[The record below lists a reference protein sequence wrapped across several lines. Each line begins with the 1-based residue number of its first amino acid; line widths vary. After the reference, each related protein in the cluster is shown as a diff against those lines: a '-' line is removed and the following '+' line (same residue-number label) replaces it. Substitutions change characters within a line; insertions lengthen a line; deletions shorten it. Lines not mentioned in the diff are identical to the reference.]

1 MRFRQI
7 NLRKLWLSL
16 LLLVGVTAIAV
27 PGIQE
32 VMDGNVAKIGEQ
44 GYETLQEAVDDAY
57 ANMTGDVTIT
67 LTSDITANTVVRQ
80 KQGMNLTIDGG
91 NNTITGQILI
101 YGGGFYG
108 TDVLNIKNI
117 KFTGSTTDFVSGKDA
132 FVEIPAPNSLPAPYA
147 VSGLS
152 DAHNITVSDCS
163 FISTSSSLNVVGF
176 RSNSGTQCENLNL
189 SGITGTNL
197 HSLAQI
203 TGTNGGSV
211 IGCSVDN
218 SDSFVNVNGG
228 KGDFTISGNTFTS
241 SVSDG
246 YAIRE
251 NGESTANITLSDNT
265 FSAYKSIQ
273 MGKNSAT
280 KGTIKVESGNYNG
293 IIVMSTTSTGTVS
306 ITGGTF
312 SQPVDEYI
320 TAAGYGSFGNA
331 DGTFTVKEGTAV
343 AAIGDKKFET
353 LETTF
358 AAAQDGETIKLLAD
372 CAGNG
377 IQVLPNR
384 FTETGLT
391 VDFDGHTYTVDGD
404 LTGSTGTQTQ
414 AFQLQMNNKITFQNG
429 TIYSE
434 KAKFLVNNY
443 SDLTLDGM
451 TLTLKNA
458 NYSSGY
464 TLSNNNG
471 NVVIN
476 NSTINAN
483 PAGKFAFDVCRGG
496 GGATTYKSVHV
507 TVTGNSVINGD
518 IEIDA
523 KNGDASDGFGLMLQG
538 GTHTGNIVLT
548 ANAKAAM
555 EATPDKALIQKSDSY
570 EQDAPTGFK
579 WVSNGIGLSTLTPR
593 DPVAKIGDE
602 IYYSLADAVAAVPTN
617 GTQTTITMIAD
628 ETVADQKITIAKTQN
643 VVLDLNGK
651 TITAT
656 GGDTNNGFYFI
667 TNNGTLEVTDN
678 STDKDGKITYA
689 CANPNTGY
697 SKEYVTLYNHGTLT
711 LTAGTIENTG
721 KYLSYAVN
729 TSSNAWGTG
738 DDKNCV
744 FNMTGGKVLCPQG
757 DQSLRVYQNCAA
769 TNSPVSKNTV
779 NISGGYIDNGIF
791 LDDYLY
797 TTNQNLTNYTG
808 ENIDTKV
815 NISGGT
821 INGLIDLKIRHPFN
835 TVVNITGGDFTN
847 AKMWV
852 RKVANEYAN
861 VCGEPT
867 APMVTISGGKF
878 DFAGENTFGLAYEYA
893 TTTWTSYEKPYD
905 ISGGVFELAVPAEF
919 CTEGY
924 APADNTDA
932 TTSEDYPYTVLE
944 LPDVAEIGDVK
955 YKSLAKAVAAV
966 PADGTATT
974 ITMIADETINVS
986 GYAITI
992 ASGKNVVLDLNGHQV
1007 VGACETSG
1015 TSALIR
1021 NLGTLTIQ
1029 DGSDTN
1035 KDGTGNGKL
1044 IAGADP
1050 TWTWDGSDNYAG
1062 SYASNLIRNEA
1073 TLVVNSGL
1081 LLNVSTGS
1089 AAYAIDNY
1097 GNGSITINGG
1107 KVDAAKASAIR
1118 LFSPSGASI
1127 TVNNGIIGGE
1137 NNYMGIQAQNGSNA
1151 NVSINGGTISGQYA
1165 LYGTNSNGS
1174 VSISGGTFY
1183 GYVGMGSAYKD
1194 DISITGG
1201 AFNTWAGTWGNQTKF
1216 ISGGIFKY
1224 DNLSEASLAD
1234 GYILTD
1240 NTDPETKDAYPYT
1253 VKQGQFVA
1261 QIGTKKYET
1270 LEEAWNAVNDGET
1283 ITLLANCAGNGL
1295 IAPQGKFTNGLTVD
1309 FGEFTYTVDGTTVG
1323 STGTETLAFQLLKDN
1338 KITFKNGTIYSEK
1351 AKMLVQNYSDLTLEG
1366 MTLDGSALVGSGR
1379 YTLSNNNGNVVI
1391 DGSTIIAKEGDN
1403 YAFDVCRYSN
1413 YPSVNVTVKG
1423 ESVINGD
1430 IEVSA
1435 SGGDAKDGFSLML
1448 ESGTL
1453 NGDIVLAASAKTAMA
1468 NSPEIAKVSKS
1479 NALTDIDAPADYKW
1493 VEDGEG
1499 VVTLKACEYVAQIE
1513 GGDKYESL
1521 EAAISAAPDGATV
1534 TLLAN
1539 TSGNGIK
1546 VPQGKYSTGLTVDFG
1561 GFTYTVD
1568 GTTVGSTGTETQ
1580 AFQLLKDNKITF
1592 KNGTIYSENAKMLVQ
1607 NYSDL
1612 TLKGMTLDGSALVGS
1627 GRYTLSNN
1635 NGNVVIDGSTIIA
1648 KEGDNYAF
1656 DVCRYSNYPSV
1667 NVTVKGESVING
1679 DIEVDAGAGDPKEGM
1694 FLTVEAGTIN
1704 GNLRLTDGGATA
1716 ITDNAEKAAVKKNND
1731 VTLAAPADYKWKDN
1745 GDGTSTLVPC
1755 EYICAIGTTKYE
1767 TLADAVAAAG
1777 TSATTITLLTEAAT
1791 DGVIS
1796 GDGVVVPSGSN
1807 ITFDLNGLT
1816 YNVSGETVG
1825 SSGTKTSGFQL
1836 LKDSDITF
1844 KNGTLKATSPTAQML
1859 IQNYSNLTLEDVNL
1873 DGTALSGWAYALSN
1887 NCGTI
1892 NLTGSTSITAKSGGR
1907 AFDTCKFGS
1916 YAIPTV
1922 NINTTGVISGPIE
1935 ATGGKL
1941 IIENGKFDVTWVTD
1955 NNYAAGDIQI
1965 KGGVFTA
1972 KVNEEYCAE
1981 GFVCT
1986 DNDDPTYKYTVKS
1999 MEDAGIFEF
2008 IDGIVNEKYLTYTT
2022 EKKATSVTYTRSFK
2036 DTQANKY
2043 QSWFIPFDYTI
2054 TADDTNDFKFYKVYM
2069 VSYSGSATGG
2079 TIDNRENIYIF
2090 LEAVNAGTTLKANK
2104 PYIIKPKEDIEIGK
2118 KYVFKSENVKILPAP
2133 NDNVCHHTET
2143 SDTRYNF
2150 YGTYVEKLSPENS
2163 DREILA
2169 VNGGNICWVT
2179 LQGYVVP
2186 YRWYI
2191 KPAVNYSSDDYA
2203 KISFVFTEDGNTTSI
2218 ENMPA
2223 NVAEE
2228 IEGIYS
2234 ANGVKQDNLMPG
2246 LNIIKYKNG
2255 KTKKIYK

>member
-32 VMDGNVAKIGEQ
+32 VMDGNVAKIGNTE
-44 GYETLQEAVDDAY
+44 YVTLQEAVDDAY

-189 SGITGTNL
+189 CGITGTNL

-835 TVVNITGGDFTN
+835 TLLNITGGDFTN

-852 RKVANEYAN
+852 RKVDNEYAN

-905 ISGGVFELAVPAEF
+905 ISGGVFDQPVPAEF
-919 CTEGY
+919 CAEGY
-924 APADNTDA
+924 APADNTDTA
-932 TTSEDYPYTVLE
+932 TKEAYPNTVLE
-944 LPDVAEIGDVK
+944 LPDVAQIGDVK
-955 YKSLAKAVAAV
+955 YKSLAEAVAAV
-966 PADGTATT
+966 PTNGTETT
-974 ITMIADETINVS
+974 ITMIANEMINVS

-992 ASGKNVVLDLNGHQV
+992 PATKNVVLDLNGFQV
-1007 VGACETSG
+1007 VGTAEGGS
-1015 TSALIR
+1015 TSALIT
-1021 NLGTLTIQ
+1021 NNGTLTIK
-1029 DGSDTN
+1029 DSSDTN
-1035 KDGTGNGKL
+1035 KDGTGTGKL
-1044 IAGADP
+1044 ISGAST
-1050 TWTWDGSDNYAG
+1050 TWTWDGTDDYTG
-1062 SYASNLIRNEA
+1062 SYASNLIRNEKD
-1073 TLVVNSGL
+1073 LIVESGYL
-1081 LLNVSTGS
+1081 YNLSTGS
-1089 AAYAIDNY
+1089 ASYAIDNY
-1097 GNGSITINGG
+1097 SAGNVTINGG

-1118 LFSPSGASI
+1118 MFYVDGGSI
-1127 TVNNGIIGGE
+1127 TVTGGVVGH
-1137 NNYMGIQAQNGSNA
+1137 YTSDDDCTLYGIQVMSGSNV
-1151 NVSINGGTISGQYA
+1151 NVTIKGGTIAGQYA
-1165 LYGTNSNGS
+1165 FYANNTGGKIDISDGAFDGYVGFGS
-1174 VSISGGTFY
+1174 AGPSDISISGG
-1183 GYVGMGSAYKD
+1183 S
-1194 DISITGG
+1194 
-1201 AFNTWAGTWGNQTKF
+1201 FNAWVGTWGEQTKF
-1216 ISGGIFKY
+1216 ISGGIY
-1224 DNLSEASLAD
+1224 AVNVEEEYIAD
-1234 GYILTD
+1234 GFILAD
-1240 NTDPETKDAYPYT
+1240 NTDEATKVAYPKAVREAHYVAEIVGGTKYETLEAAFAAAADGNTVTLLTNVELTERLFVNAGATPEYAANNRYATTSENKSITLDLNGYNVTGSSNIALAGGSLNIINNGTADAEHGVISTSNSGLSPIEVRGTGDLTSKRTLTVGTGVILSGAEYGLNVFGSNDAQKNIIDVNVNGTVNGTLFVLGNLSNAENEININIAGTVYVPDNGDDKANVGVALNGNATVNVNEDAQVSGETGIEVRAGKLNVNGGNITATASTYSEKKNSSGSATKGAAIAVAQHTTKLPITTTVNGCTLTGTKTLVVTDVEEIGLNDVT
-1253 VKQGQFVA
+1253 VKAADALANAETVVIPAGYKWVSDGTMSTLTPCDYVA
-1261 QIGTKKYET
+1261 QIEGGAKYET
-1270 LEEAWNAVNDGET
+1270 LEEA
-1283 ITLLANCAGNGL
+1283 
-1295 IAPQGKFTNGLTVD
+1295 F
-1309 FGEFTYTVDGTTVG
+1309 
-1323 STGTETLAFQLLKDN
+1323 
-1338 KITFKNGTIYSEK
+1338 
-1351 AKMLVQNYSDLTLEG
+1351 
-1366 MTLDGSALVGSGR
+1366 
-1379 YTLSNNNGNVVI
+1379 
-1391 DGSTIIAKEGDN
+1391 
-1403 YAFDVCRYSN
+1403 
-1413 YPSVNVTVKG
+1413 
-1423 ESVINGD
+1423 
-1430 IEVSA
+1430 
-1435 SGGDAKDGFSLML
+1435 
-1448 ESGTL
+1448 
-1453 NGDIVLAASAKTAMA
+1453 
-1468 NSPEIAKVSKS
+1468 
-1479 NALTDIDAPADYKW
+1479 
-1493 VEDGEG
+1493 
-1499 VVTLKACEYVAQIE
+1499 
-1513 GGDKYESL
+1513 
-1521 EAAISAAPDGATV
+1521 
-1534 TLLAN
+1534 
-1539 TSGNGIK
+1539 
-1546 VPQGKYSTGLTVDFG
+1546 
-1561 GFTYTVD
+1561 
-1568 GTTVGSTGTETQ
+1568 
-1580 AFQLLKDNKITF
+1580 
-1592 KNGTIYSENAKMLVQ
+1592 
-1607 NYSDL
+1607 
-1612 TLKGMTLDGSALVGS
+1612 
-1627 GRYTLSNN
+1627 
-1635 NGNVVIDGSTIIA
+1635 
-1648 KEGDNYAF
+1648 
-1656 DVCRYSNYPSV
+1656 
-1667 NVTVKGESVING
+1667 
-1679 DIEVDAGAGDPKEGM
+1679 
-1694 FLTVEAGTIN
+1694 
-1704 GNLRLTDGGATA
+1704 
-1716 ITDNAEKAAVKKNND
+1716 
-1731 VTLAAPADYKWKDN
+1731 
-1745 GDGTSTLVPC
+1745 
-1755 EYICAIGTTKYE
+1755 
-1767 TLADAVAAAG
+1767 AAA
-1777 TSATTITLLTEAAT
+1777 ADDATITLLTNVELTDRLFVNAGAT
-1791 DGVIS
+1791 PAYAGSNNRYATTTEDKSITLDLNGYNITSSSNIALAGGSLNIINNGTADETHGVIS
-1796 GDGVVVPSGSN
+1796 TSNSGLSPIEVRGTGDLTSKRTLIVGTGVTLSGAEYGLNIFGSN
-1807 ITFDLNGLT
+1807 DAQKNIIDVNINGTVNGTVFILGNLKNTENEININVAGTVYVPDNGDDKANVGVALNGNAT
-1816 YNVSGETVG
+1816 VNVNEDAQVSGETGIEV
-1825 SSGTKTSGFQL
+1825 
-1836 LKDSDITF
+1836 
-1844 KNGTLKATSPTAQML
+1844 
-1859 IQNYSNLTLEDVNL
+1859 
-1873 DGTALSGWAYALSN
+1873 
-1887 NCGTI
+1887 
-1892 NLTGSTSITAKSGGR
+1892 R
-1907 AFDTCKFGS
+1907 A
-1916 YAIPTV
+1916 
-1922 NINTTGVISGPIE
+1922 
-1935 ATGGKL
+1935 GKL
-1941 IIENGKFDVTWVTD
+1941 N
-1955 NNYAAGDIQI
+1955 
-1965 KGGVFTA
+1965 
-1972 KVNEEYCAE
+1972 
-1981 GFVCT
+1981 
-1986 DNDDPTYKYTVKS
+1986 
-1999 MEDAGIFEF
+1999 
-2008 IDGIVNEKYLTYTT
+2008 
-2022 EKKATSVTYTRSFK
+2022 
-2036 DTQANKY
+2036 
-2043 QSWFIPFDYTI
+2043 
-2054 TADDTNDFKFYKVYM
+2054 
-2069 VSYSGSATGG
+2069 
-2079 TIDNRENIYIF
+2079 
-2090 LEAVNAGTTLKANK
+2090 
-2104 PYIIKPKEDIEIGK
+2104 
-2118 KYVFKSENVKILPAP
+2118 
-2133 NDNVCHHTET
+2133 
-2143 SDTRYNF
+2143 
-2150 YGTYVEKLSPENS
+2150 
-2163 DREILA
+2163 
-2169 VNGGNICWVT
+2169 VNGGNITATASTYSEKKNSSGSATKGAAIAVAQHTTKLPITTTVNGGTLTGTKTLVVT
-2179 LQGYVVP
+2179 DVEEIGLNDVTVKAADALANAETVVIPEGYVWLSNGAGMSTLTKIEDGEYKLIDGKDYPFMNLKSDISVPEVTYQRSFSSTQVGKHQAWFVPMDYYITAEDVENFTFYKLHMVAGAAEAAPEAGEADPNKMYLYVESMKVGDKLVGNRPYTVKPKKAVTDYVFTAENTTLYALNSASRLNLTTSTHSYDFFGKYINETYSGAVGDWFSLTQGALHPNPASTRFLP
-2186 YRWYI
+2186 YRWI
-2191 KPAVNYSSDDYA
+2191 FTVSS
-2203 KISFVFTEDGNTTSI
+2203 NTTNDGYSKIGFVIVEDADATSI
-2218 ENMPA
+2218 STVNA
-2223 NVAEE
+2223 NDEV
-2228 IEGIYS
+2228 EGYYTV
-2234 ANGVKQDNLMPG
+2234 NGVRSETPVKGM
-2246 LNIIKYKNG
+2246 NIVKYKNG
-2255 KTKKIYK
+2255 KTKKIMIK